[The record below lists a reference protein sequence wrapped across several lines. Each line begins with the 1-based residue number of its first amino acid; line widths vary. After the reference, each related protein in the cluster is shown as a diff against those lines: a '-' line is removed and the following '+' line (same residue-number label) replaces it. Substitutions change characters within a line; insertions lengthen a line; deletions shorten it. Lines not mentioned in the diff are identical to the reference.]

1 MSNGAKIMIT
11 IENSGLFIIDV
22 QGTLAEQMHESSA
35 LFKNLSILIQGAKL
49 LDIPIVWVEQLPDK
63 LGSTHKDILPYLSE
77 QSISKSTFSA
87 WGDNEVRSQVEKL
100 NRRNWLVAGIECHV
114 CVYQTVRDLLK
125 MHYDV
130 HVVSDAVSSRTQD
143 NKKIGLQA
151 MQAAGAKM
159 TSTEMVLFE
168 LQQKAEGEVF
178 KQLIKLVK

>member
-1 MSNGAKIMIT
+1 M
-11 IENSGLFIIDV
+11 
-22 QGTLAEQMHESSA
+22 
-35 LFKNLSILIQGAKL
+35 
-49 LDIPIVWVEQLPDK
+49 
-63 LGSTHKDILPYLSE
+63 
-77 QSISKSTFSA
+77 
-87 WGDNEVRSQVEKL
+87 RSQVEKL

>member
-1 MSNGAKIMIT
+1 M
-11 IENSGLFIIDV
+11 L
-22 QGTLAEQMHESSA
+22 
-35 LFKNLSILIQGAKL
+35 KNLSILIQGAKL

-130 HVVSDAVSSRTQD
+130 HVVNDAVSSRTQD
-143 NKKIGLQA
+143 NKKLGLQA

>member
-22 QGTLAEQMHESSA
+22 QGTLAEQMHESPA

-49 LDIPIVWVEQLPDK
+49 LGIPIVWVEQLPDK
-63 LGSTHKDILPYLSE
+63 LGSTHKDILPYLSGP
-77 QSISKSTFSA
+77 SISRKAISKSTFSA

-159 TSTEMVLFE
+159 TST
-168 LQQKAEGEVF
+168 
-178 KQLIKLVK
+178 